1 MSARLCSKSFKKGF
15 SRVWIEDLQMYKLG
29 LKEAAYIEIKLPT
42 IVGSWRNQFQKNI
55 YFCFIDYTKDCV
67 DHNEL

>member
-1 MSARLCSKSFKKGF
+1 
-15 SRVWIEDLQMYKLG
+15 MYKLG

-55 YFCFIDYTKDCV
+55 YFCFVDYTKDCV